1 MRQSLAKKKPDL
13 SKPRNTQFIDLRA
26 KLTAEPHAFTDLSK
40 LWLPLPASGQPE
52 GWQMVP
58 KFRSHLVTLEL
69 HLSTPSLGIALS
81 PNRGIIKSHIALPSM
96 KKEPLFLSSAVKP
109 LCREWLPSMLRSW
122 IAGCASLLFPTH
134 FQLVP
139 RPSSLSFRWDSSA
152 ILFCPASLLR
162 NYQRLSL
169 SREAVVFSLSSA
181 SIFN

>member
-1 MRQSLAKKKPDL
+1 MPSHISASSGYHSLPVA
-13 SKPRNTQFIDLRA
+13 SQRA
-26 KLTAEPHAFTDLSK
+26 GRWYPNSD
-40 LWLPLPASGQPE
+40 
-52 GWQMVP
+52 
-58 KFRSHLVTLEL
+58 RSHLVTLEL

-109 LCREWLPSMLRSW
+109 LCREQLPRMLRSW

-139 RPSSLSFRWDSSA
+139 RPSSLSFHWDSSA